1 MRRARALGAVLLFL
15 PLAAGCGFSTS
26 SGSAEGT
33 GEAVAPIT
41 VEAANGTVTLPG
53 PAERIV
59 SLSPTTT
66 EMLFAIGA
74 NEQVVAVDDYST
86 YPAEAP
92 RTDLSGFKPNAE
104 AIAAYKPDLVVLSDD
119 MDGIIAALGKLK
131 IPVIHEPAAKVL
143 DDSYDQITD
152 LGAATGKGAEAAVVV
167 KTMKDRID
175 AAVKAVPDGS
185 GITYFHEV
193 TTDLYTITSKTF
205 LGQIYG
211 LFGLE
216 NIADEADKQG
226 TGYPQLSAEAV
237 LKADPRLIFLADARG
252 AGQSAETV
260 AKRAGWSG
268 LTAVKEQGVVALD
281 DDIASRWGPRL
292 PDLIEDISAA
302 VKQAAA

>member
-1 MRRARALGAVLLFL
+1 MRRALGALLLLL
-15 PLAAGCGFSTS
+15 PLAAGCGSSGTSEETS
-26 SGSAEGT
+26 SAAPSAGP
-33 GEAVAPIT
+33 VT
-41 VEAANGTVTLPG
+41 VEAANGSVTLPG
-53 PAERIV
+53 PAARIV

-74 NEQVVAVDDYST
+74 GEQVVAVSDYST
-86 YPAEAP
+86 FPEEAP

-104 AIAAYKPDLVVLSDD
+104 AIAGYKPDLVVLSDD
-119 MDGIIAALGKLK
+119 MDGIVAALGKLK
-131 IPVIHEPAAKVL
+131 IPVVLEPAATVL
-143 DDSYDQITD
+143 DDSYDQIAD
-152 LGAATGKGAEAAVVV
+152 LGTATGRSAEAADVV
-167 KTMKDRID
+167 KDMRDRID

-216 NIADEADKQG
+216 NIADGADKQG

-237 LKADPRLIFLADARG
+237 LKADPKLIFLADAKG

-260 AKRAGWSG
+260 AGRAGWSG
-268 LTAVKEQGVVALD
+268 LTAVKSGGVVTLD

-292 PDLIEDISAA
+292 PELIEDISEA
-302 VKQAAA
+302 VKKAAA

>member
-1 MRRARALGAVLLFL
+1 MLFL

-26 SGSAEGT
+26 SGEAEGT
-33 GEAVAPIT
+33 GSPSAGPVT

-74 NEQVVAVDDYST
+74 GGQVVAVDDYST
-86 YPAEAP
+86 YPEEAP

-104 AIAAYKPDLVVLSDD
+104 AIAGYKPDLVVLSDD
-119 MDGIIAALGKLK
+119 MDGIVGALGKLK
-131 IPVIHEPAAKVL
+131 IPVIQEPAATVL
-143 DDSYDQITD
+143 DDSYDQIAD
-152 LGAATGKGAEAAVVV
+152 LGTATGKSAEATEVVE
-167 KTMKDRID
+167 TMRDRID

-185 GITYFHEV
+185 GLTYFHEV

-205 LGQIYG
+205 MGQIYG

-216 NIADEADKQG
+216 NIADGADKQG

-237 LKADPRLIFLADARG
+237 LKADPRLIFLADAKG

-260 AKRAGWSG
+260 SERAGWSG
-268 LTAVKEQGVVALD
+268 LTAVKEDGVVALD

-292 PDLIEDISAA
+292 PDLIEAVSAA
-302 VKQAAA
+302 VQKAAA